1 MNSKQ
6 QCCNHR
12 LNPSSMWIYQ
22 RRSWDS
28 LADVELATMHWVYWW
43 NNKRY
48 HDALGLKTPAQVEAA
63 YYANRPELVQV

>member
-1 MNSKQ
+1 M
-6 QCCNHR
+6 
-12 LNPSSMWIYQ
+12 IYQ